1 VVTSTSPSIA
11 RGRWAL
17 LASALLVS
25 LGAAVGQGFA
35 RFGYALLLPAM
46 QQHLGWTYAQA
57 GLVNSANALGYLCGA
72 LAVGPCVA
80 RWGAPRV
87 VRLSLLAVSLS
98 LIATGWSNAFW
109 LLLAARAVAGAGA
122 GLMFIGG
129 VAVVLALDNTH
140 RSDLP
145 VGVYYAGPGIGI
157 VVSGLIVPWLLGALG
172 WDWRAVWVALGV
184 LGLLAQIVIE
194 PPLRAA

>member
-1 VVTSTSPSIA
+1 
-11 RGRWAL
+11 
-17 LASALLVS
+17 
-25 LGAAVGQGFA
+25 
-35 RFGYALLLPAM
+35 M
-46 QQHLGWTYAQA
+46 QQSLGWTYAQA
-57 GLVNSANALGYLCGA
+57 GVVNSANALGYLCGA

-98 LIATGWSNAFW
+98 LLATGWFSAFW
-109 LLLAARAVAGAGA
+109 LLLVARVVAGAGP

-129 VAVVLALDNTH
+129 VAVVLALDASH

-145 VGVYYAGPGIGI
+145 IGVYYAGPGIGI
-157 VVSGLIVPWLLGALG
+157 AISGIVVPWLLGTLG

-184 LGLLAQIVIE
+184 LGLAAQVAIE
-194 PPLRAA
+194 PPLRRAERAIR